1 MADTIP
7 RMATIKNSKKVTK
20 RTPAKAKGSPRL
32 AVASPVAANTGQSLI
47 TSSVSRI
54 NNLPFAVKLIIIVLI
69 GVSIFWLVRKYRG
82 SIIAGVVNKTP
93 ILRYELNQKLVARY
107 GTTTMDEMVSEELL
121 SQLARREQV
130 TVTAE
135 EIQAERDALK
145 ERLGG
150 DESLQTALQQYGLS
164 EADLS
169 KQIELKLYTQKLS
182 EKLFQVEVSDEEAR
196 AIFDDNI
203 QLYEGKTFDDVKT
216 DIKESLRQQ
225 KLQQEFGQWFEEQKS
240 QSQIQVYL

>member
-1 MADTIP
+1 
-7 RMATIKNSKKVTK
+7 MATRNNSKKVTK
-20 RTPAKAKGSPRL
+20 RTTARAKDSSRL
-32 AVASPVAANTGQSLI
+32 VVASPVKAVTKQSLI
-47 TSSVSRI
+47 VSGVNKI
-54 NNLPFAVKLIIIVLI
+54 NSLPFAAKLVVIVLI
-69 GVSIFWLVRKYRG
+69 GVSVFWLVRKYRG

-107 GTTTMDEMVSEELL
+107 GKTTMDEMVSEELL

-150 DESLQTALQQYGLS
+150 DESLQTALQQYGLT

-182 EKLFQVEVSDEEAR
+182 EKLFQVEVSEEEAK

-203 QLYEGKTFDDVKT
+203 QLYEGKTFDDVKA
-216 DIKESLRQQ
+216 DIKESLKQQ